1 MIKVLRP
8 ALFLMMLA
16 IVVISPASVYAAENI
31 TINNL
36 PLPLTEGDFFD
47 ILPFYV
53 WIIIAIVLL
62 VIIVFI
68 IFLLFGPKKKKGEQA
83 AKGEKRGKKMPADM
97 DKRQRPQAD
106 MGQRPQQMPPDM
118 GQASPMPTR
127 PYMNEAAPYPQ
138 NSPAAPQMR
147 PPQPAGSPNMS
158 PPQPA
163 QQRPMQPPPSPAQA
177 PSPMQQAPTPMQQA
191 PSPIQQ
197 APSPMQAP
205 PSAQQPQR
213 MPPQPMQARP
223 QPGQPPP
230 PAGQR
235 PAAPQPVQGQPRPA
249 QSMSPGSTGMPP
261 RTAPQPVQPAQG
273 QGMPQ
278 RPRPSG
284 TPQPAYP
291 ARQQF
296 GTQGPPQM
304 DFMVGNLI
312 VTPMRVKDGQE
323 VSISATVTNRSGSE
337 SNYSMVFR
345 INHVVEK
352 IMEMTLGPGA
362 SQTETIKVKKENP
375 GDYYVDVDGIRGSF
389 TVVERVPAS
398 FSIDGLKISPER
410 IKQGDPVAISF
421 NITNNGERQGV
432 YNASVNIKG
441 ISEAMEDITLEGGET
456 KHVTF
461 NIVKDTAGFYPV
473 SVEHLSGRF
482 VVEMDWKGEN
492 I

>member
-1 MIKVLRP
+1 MSNNREVIMIKALRP

-16 IVVISPASVYAAENI
+16 IVVISPASVYAAENV

-36 PLPLTEGDFFD
+36 PLPLAEGDFFD

-62 VIIVFI
+62 IIIVFI

-83 AKGEKRGKKMPADM
+83 AKADKKGKKMPADM

-118 GQASPMPTR
+118 GPASPMPAR

-138 NSPAAPQMR
+138 NAPAAPQMR
-147 PPQPAGSPNMS
+147 PPQQAGAPNMAQ
-158 PPQPA
+158 PQPA
-163 QQRPMQPPPSPAQA
+163 PRPMQQPPPPA
-177 PSPMQQAPTPMQQA
+177 QAPTPMQQ
-191 PSPIQQ
+191 SPTPMQQ
-197 APSPMQAP
+197 APAPMQAP
-205 PSAQQPQR
+205 PMAQQPQR

-223 QPGQPPP
+223 QPGQQPP
-230 PAGQR
+230 PAGPR

-249 QSMSPGSTGMPP
+249 QPMSPGSAGMPP
-261 RTAPQPVQPAQG
+261 RAAPQPAQR

-278 RPRPSG
+278 RPRPAGS
-284 TPQPAYP
+284 PQPAYP

-296 GTQGPPQM
+296 GTQGPPPM
-304 DFMVGNLI
+304 DFMVGNLTI
-312 VTPMRVKDGQE
+312 TPMKVKDGQE
-323 VSISATVTNRSGSE
+323 VTISATVTNRSGSE

-362 SQTETIKVKKENP
+362 SQTETIKVQKDNP

-398 FSIDGLKISPER
+398 FSIDSLKISPER

-482 VVEMDWKGEN
+482 VVEMDWRAET

>member
-1 MIKVLRP
+1 MIKALRP

-16 IVVISPASVYAAENI
+16 IVVISPASVYAAENV
-31 TINNL
+31 TMNNL
-36 PLPLTEGDFFD
+36 PLPIAEGDFFD

-62 VIIVFI
+62 ILIVFI
-68 IFLLFGPKKKKGEQA
+68 IFLLFGPKRKKGEQA
-83 AKGEKRGKKMPADM
+83 SKADKRGKKMPADM
-97 DKRQRPQAD
+97 DKKQKPQAD

-118 GQASPMPTR
+118 AQASPMPAR

-138 NSPAAPQMR
+138 NGPVAPQMR
-147 PPQPAGSPNMS
+147 PPQQAGSPNMP

-163 QQRPMQPPPSPAQA
+163 QPRPMQTPPPPAQG
-177 PSPMQQAPTPMQQA
+177 PSPSQAPTPMQQA
-191 PSPIQQ
+191 PSP
-197 APSPMQAP
+197 MQAP
-205 PSAQQPQR
+205 PPVQQPQR
-213 MPPQPMQARP
+213 MQPQPFQGRP
-223 QPGQPPP
+223 QPGQQPP

-235 PAAPQPVQGQPRPA
+235 PAAPQPLQGQPRPVQPA
-249 QSMSPGSTGMPP
+249 PPGVAGMPP
-261 RTAPQPVQPAQG
+261 KAAPQPVQPSPG
-273 QGMPQ
+273 QGMTP

-284 TPQPAYP
+284 APQPGYP
-291 ARQQF
+291 PRQQF

-304 DFMVGNLI
+304 DFMVGNLTI
-312 VTPMRVKDGQE
+312 TPMRVKDGE
-323 VSISATVTNRSGSE
+323 DVSISATITNRSGSH

-362 SQTETIKVKKENP
+362 SQTETIKVNKEAP

-389 TVVERVPAS
+389 TVVERAPAS
-398 FSIDGLKISPER
+398 FSIDSLKVNPER

-461 NIVKDTAGFYPV
+461 NIVKDAAGFYPV

-482 VVEMDWKGEN
+482 VVEMDWKGEGL
-492 I
+492 